1 MIKLLVFDVD
11 GTLSDGKVYYS
22 QSGEEIKSFDIR
34 DGLAIN
40 VWNRRLNYQSAI
52 ITGRESQMVRKRTE
66 ELGIEHI
73 FMGIENKGEV
83 LTDLITKLNLKASE
97 VACIGDDLND
107 LSMFR
112 ICQKAYMPKNGAKAL
127 KKYAYKVLKSN
138 GGNGAVREMIEDV
151 LKLNGD
157 KKLEKYFL

>member
-11 GTLSDGKVYYS
+11 GTLSDGKVYFS

-40 VWNRRLNYQSAI
+40 VWNHILKRPSAI
-52 ITGRESQMVRKRTE
+52 ITGRESSIVKKRAN

-73 FMGIENKGEV
+73 FMGVKNKGQV
-83 LTDLITKLNLKASE
+83 LQELIQMLGLGQDE

-112 ICQKAYMPKNGAKAL
+112 ICPYAYMPKNGDKAL
-127 KKYAYKVLKSN
+127 KKYTFKVLKHC
-138 GGNGAVREMIEDV
+138 GGNGAVREMIEVV
-151 LKLNGD
+151 LKGTGD
-157 KKLEKYFL
+157 KTLAIHFL

>member
-1 MIKLLVFDVD
+1 MIELLVFDVD

-22 QSGEEIKSFDIR
+22 QSGEEIKGFHIR
-34 DGLAIN
+34 DGLAIY
-40 VWNRRLNYQSAI
+40 VWNHLLGRKSAI
-52 ITGRESQMVRKRTE
+52 ITGRESSIVRKRAE

-73 FMGIENKGEV
+73 FMGVRDKKEALYNLLK
-83 LTDLITKLNLKASE
+83 DLQLQAKQ

-107 LSMFR
+107 LGMFVL
-112 ICQKAYMPKNGAKAL
+112 CPYAYMPKNGDKAL
-127 KKYAYKVLKSN
+127 KKYAYKVLKTR
-138 GGNGAVREMIEDV
+138 GGYGAVREMIEDV